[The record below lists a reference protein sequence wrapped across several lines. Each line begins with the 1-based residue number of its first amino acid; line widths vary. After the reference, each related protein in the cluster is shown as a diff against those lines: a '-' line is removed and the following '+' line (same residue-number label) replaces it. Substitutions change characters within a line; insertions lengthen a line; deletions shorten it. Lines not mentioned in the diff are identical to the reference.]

1 MTICITLVIGVT
13 RLKSDTWPSEEQQV
27 DRYRFV
33 DPCAEDLY
41 KEHARLVPETGK
53 LEPRSRSGSYTIR
66 EIQLNRKIFKELRR
80 KRIEAHEEIERTKI
94 KLARLK
100 RDAAPLESIEILEK
114 RIEEL
119 EERYVNPKVPYEK
132 SDLLVKD

>member
-1 MTICITLVIGVT
+1 
-13 RLKSDTWPSEEQQV
+13 
-27 DRYRFV
+27 
-33 DPCAEDLY
+33 LY